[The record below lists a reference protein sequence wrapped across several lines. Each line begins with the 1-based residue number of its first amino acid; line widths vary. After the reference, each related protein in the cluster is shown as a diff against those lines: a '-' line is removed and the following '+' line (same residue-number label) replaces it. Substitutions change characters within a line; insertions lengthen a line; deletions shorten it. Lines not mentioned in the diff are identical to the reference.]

1 MANFL
6 IDTQLP
12 PGLALRLVEH
22 GHEAVHVNDVGL
34 GAASDNIIAKEVIKR
49 NAILVTKDEDFI
61 VQSNLGRLDVPII
74 WIRFGN
80 TTNRILWQRLAP
92 ILPDILTSLAGG
104 EKIVEVV

>member
-6 IDTQLP
+6 IDAQLP
-12 PGLALRLVEH
+12 PALALRLAEH
-22 GHEAVHVNDVGL
+22 SHEAVHVNDIGL
-34 GAASDNIIAKEVIKR
+34 GAASDNMIAKEVINR
-49 NAILVTKDEDFI
+49 NAILITKDEDFI
-61 VQSNLGRLDVPII
+61 IQSNLGRLDVPII

>member
-6 IDTQLP
+6 IDAQLP
-12 PGLALRLVEH
+12 PALALRLAEH
-22 GHEAVHVNDVGL
+22 GHEAAHVNDIGL
-34 GAASDNIIAKEVIKR
+34 GAAGDNMIAKEAINR

-61 VQSNLGRLDVPII
+61 VQSNLGRLDIPII

-80 TTNRILWQRLAP
+80 TTNRTLWKRLAP
-92 ILPDILTSLAGG
+92 VLPDILTSLAGG